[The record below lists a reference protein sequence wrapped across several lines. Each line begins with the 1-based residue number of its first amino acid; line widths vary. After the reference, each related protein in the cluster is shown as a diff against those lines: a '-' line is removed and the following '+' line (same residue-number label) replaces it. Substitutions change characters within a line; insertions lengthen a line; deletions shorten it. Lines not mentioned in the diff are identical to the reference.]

1 MKENKNIDQFFKDK
15 FEDFDV
21 NPPEQIWQNIEEKL
35 QKKKKR
41 RLIPFWWYGSGVAA
55 LFIIGL
61 FVFNNFYTLEIHPV
75 NDVVIENNNSAEID
89 SETNISNDTKD
100 DVKEIPAVVTTES
113 NSISADKKTK
123 TATENVYDDNS
134 VGDKN
139 KSVVSTDD
147 NQKLSS
153 GKNKTA
159 TDNANRKKQNAV
171 ADSNSTLVSAE
182 NNRSES
188 GVRKNKKSKIRN
200 NSVINS
206 NNSVAENANST
217 KNRTNN
223 NAKNAVISS
232 SKKTEKIAE
241 NGNTIAENKENIVQ
255 NGVVLEE
262 NKAAINKEN
271 NIDLGR
277 IAMKNQDNVATKGE
291 VNPSKDS
298 TAIATVELNALE
310 ELLKEKENSVAPNV
324 KMNRWQVTP
333 NLAPIYFG
341 SFENG
346 SPLDSN
352 LDDNTKNFNN
362 NLSYGV
368 AVNYSVN
375 KKLKLRTGVNSFSV
389 DYNTNDIMF
398 FQSSD
403 ARMMKNID
411 PTIKGSIIQ
420 IVPLKNVNP
429 FFNRNEVEQNTGI
442 LNQKMGYIE
451 MPVELSYQLLNK
463 KLGIEIIGGM
473 STMFLNK
480 NEIYLEAE
488 GMNMKIGEASNLN
501 PVHFSTNIGVGLNYG
516 FLKKFQARIEP
527 TFKYQI
533 NTFSRDSQNFKPYIF
548 GIYSG
553 ISYNF

>member
-15 FEDFDV
+15 FEHFEV

-41 RLIPFWWYGSGVAA
+41 RVIPFWWYGSGVAA
-55 LFIIGL
+55 LFVIGL

-75 NDVVIENNNSAEID
+75 NDVVIENNNSGKFD
-89 SETNISNDTKD
+89 SKSSKTDDDKD
-100 DVKEIPAVVTTES
+100 NVNENQAVVTSES
-113 NSISADKKTK
+113 NSISAEKETK
-123 TATENVYDDNS
+123 TTNDNVYDTNS
-134 VGDKN
+134 VADKN
-139 KSVVSTDD
+139 RTVVSNEG
-147 NQKLSS
+147 NQKVSS
-153 GKNKTA
+153 DKSKT
-159 TDNANRKKQNAV
+159 TTEKVNRKKQNSV
-171 ADSNSTLVSAE
+171 AENNSTLVSSE
-182 NNRSES
+182 NSRLESE
-188 GVRKNKKSKIRN
+188 VVKNKKNEKRN

-206 NNSVAENANST
+206 NNSVVENTNSP
-217 KNRTNN
+217 KNRINN
-223 NAKNAVISS
+223 NS
-232 SKKTEKIAE
+232 KIAE
-241 NGNTIAENKENIVQ
+241 NGNITSENKENIVE
-255 NGVVLEE
+255 NNAVLKE

-277 IAMKNQDNVATKGE
+277 IAMENQDNVATKGE

-298 TAIATVELNALE
+298 TAIATVESNALE
-310 ELLKEKENSVAPNV
+310 ELLKEKENLITPDL
-324 KMNRWQVTP
+324 KINRWQVTP

-375 KKLKLRTGVNSFSV
+375 KKLKVRTGINSFSV

-411 PTIKGSIIQ
+411 PTVRGSIIQ

-429 FFNRNEVEQNTGI
+429 FFNRNEIEQNTGI

-463 KLGIEIIGGM
+463 KLGVEIIGGM
-473 STMFLNK
+473 STMLLSK

>member
-1 MKENKNIDQFFKDK
+1 
-15 FEDFDV
+15 
-21 NPPEQIWQNIEEKL
+21 
-35 QKKKKR
+35 
-41 RLIPFWWYGSGVAA
+41 
-55 LFIIGL
+55 
-61 FVFNNFYTLEIHPV
+61 
-75 NDVVIENNNSAEID
+75 
-89 SETNISNDTKD
+89 
-100 DVKEIPAVVTTES
+100 
-113 NSISADKKTK
+113 
-123 TATENVYDDNS
+123 
-134 VGDKN
+134 
-139 KSVVSTDD
+139 
-147 NQKLSS
+147 
-153 GKNKTA
+153 
-159 TDNANRKKQNAV
+159 
-171 ADSNSTLVSAE
+171 
-182 NNRSES
+182 
-188 GVRKNKKSKIRN
+188 
-200 NSVINS
+200 
-206 NNSVAENANST
+206 
-217 KNRTNN
+217 
-223 NAKNAVISS
+223 
-232 SKKTEKIAE
+232 
-241 NGNTIAENKENIVQ
+241 
-255 NGVVLEE
+255 
-262 NKAAINKEN
+262 
-271 NIDLGR
+271 
-277 IAMKNQDNVATKGE
+277 MKNQDNVATKGE

-310 ELLKEKENSVAPNV
+310 ELLKEKENSVAPNE

-341 SFENG
+341 SFEKG

-375 KKLKLRTGVNSFSV
+375 KKLKVRTGINSFSV

-411 PTIKGSIIQ
+411 PTVRGSIIQ

-463 KLGIEIIGGM
+463 KLGVEIIGGM

-488 GMNMKIGEASNLN
+488 GMNIKIGEASNLN
-501 PVHFSTNIGVGLNYG
+501 AVHFSTNIGVGLNYG